1 MANRPK
7 VTQPVTNNKERA
19 LEQNRND
26 TGSRSAGPSRAA
38 EQKTGGG
45 HEKKTSKAP
54 K

>member
-7 VTQPVTNNKERA
+7 VTQPVTDNKERA
-19 LEQNRND
+19 LEENRH
-26 TGSRSAGPSRAA
+26 TGSRSASPSRAA

-45 HEKKTSKAP
+45 HEKKPTKAP